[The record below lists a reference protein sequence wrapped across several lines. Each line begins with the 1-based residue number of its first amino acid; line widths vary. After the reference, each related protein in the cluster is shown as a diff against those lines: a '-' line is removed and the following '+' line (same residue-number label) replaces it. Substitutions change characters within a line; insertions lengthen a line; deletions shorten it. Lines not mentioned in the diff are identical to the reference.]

1 MVRLKQ
7 GSTVAANL
15 SWDTENDGRFEFDVA
30 ASIPEG
36 NYSIEVQ
43 SVDRSVKGESGV
55 FRVSP
60 CTMATVP
67 PPPLEMAPQITNVH
81 PNYEREITYVGGHFL
96 VTWETRGRVSDL
108 VNITLHPPDRS
119 GRGTFLSTARA
130 GARRQLVRIP
140 PSFAGSGAHAIRVG
154 TTVEGVAGWGKCG
167 IERLFLVTE
176 PTARSVWH
184 PGERVVVRWTRIG
197 AGTDPAWMF
206 SIALINPNAVASGA
220 WPFAASF
227 PGASPGDGEL
237 WFNLPADVSPGIYY
251 VIVGGLDEFAPASDH
266 FRVEAR

>member
-1 MVRLKQ
+1 MYKILGVVVLIITFSMPGWTGTITVSAPAPGDVLCKGRNYPVIWTGSAKFARVMVRLKQ

-119 GRGTFLSTARA
+119 GRGTF
-130 GARRQLVRIP
+130 
-140 PSFAGSGAHAIRVG
+140 
-154 TTVEGVAGWGKCG
+154 
-167 IERLFLVTE
+167 
-176 PTARSVWH
+176 
-184 PGERVVVRWTRIG
+184 
-197 AGTDPAWMF
+197 
-206 SIALINPNAVASGA
+206 
-220 WPFAASF
+220 
-227 PGASPGDGEL
+227 
-237 WFNLPADVSPGIYY
+237 
-251 VIVGGLDEFAPASDH
+251 
-266 FRVEAR
+266 